1 MDEGALVRKFIEAEM
16 QLTPEALEKLRSSRD
31 ANLDQVISALKELES
46 RPLLITGEV
55 ISEVLEKQTRK
66 TEEVVLTQISP
77 QTEMVEKTKIAE
89 KRAPEL
95 SYLKFKPLAAEYEP
109 KVRVT
114 KDVTGQSYS
123 EGELSDFVA
132 LFRDRYE
139 RIGSILKKRLDL
151 NDAVPISSLRNL

>member
-16 QLTPEALEKLRSSRD
+16 QLTPEALEKLRSNKD
-31 ANLDQVISALKELES
+31 TDLDQVISALKGLES
-46 RPLLITGEV
+46 RPFLITGEV
-55 ISEVLEKQTRK
+55 ISEILEKQTRK
-66 TEEVVLTQISP
+66 MEEVILPQVSP
-77 QTEMVEKTKIAE
+77 RTETVEKTKIAE

-95 SYLKFKPLAAEYEP
+95 SYIKFKPLAAEYEP
-109 KVRVT
+109 KVRII

-139 RIGSILKKRLDL
+139 RVGSILKKRLDL
-151 NDAVPISSLRNL
+151 ND